1 MMGTPS
7 PSQGLSTEDCAEDAV
22 MHPGQPLTTSGLSES
37 RPGSARTG
45 LSCLGS
51 VAFGPTWRTGREKT
65 TNTPDASPNS
75 KNSA

>member
-1 MMGTPS
+1 MGTPI
-7 PSQGLSTEDCAEDAV
+7 PSQGLSAEDHVEDAL
-22 MHPGQPLTTSGLSES
+22 MHPGQLLTTSGLSES
-37 RPGSARTG
+37 RPGSAGTG

-51 VAFGPTWRTGREKT
+51 VAFGPTLGTSRDKT

>member
-1 MMGTPS
+1 MGTS
-7 PSQGLSTEDCAEDAV
+7 IPSQGLSTEDCVEDAV
-22 MHPGQPLTTSGLSES
+22 MHLGQPLTTSGLSES
-37 RPGSARTG
+37 RPSSAGTG

-51 VAFGPTWRTGREKT
+51 VAFGPTWGTGRDKT